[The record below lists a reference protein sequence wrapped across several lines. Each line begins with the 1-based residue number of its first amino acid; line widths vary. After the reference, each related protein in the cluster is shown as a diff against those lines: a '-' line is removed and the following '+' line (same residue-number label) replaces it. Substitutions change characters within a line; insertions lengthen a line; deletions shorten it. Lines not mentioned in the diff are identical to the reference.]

1 MEKVAL
7 LIEFKAGR
15 VKKAN
20 FGMATLLRRAG
31 KAMCAFL
38 VNHSA
43 AEAQAALAPYG
54 VQQIVAVQAEGP
66 GAAWN
71 PALWASAIAAAMDR
85 FGITQLVGLTTPQ
98 GRDLLPRIASQL
110 DAPLVMDCIEVDL
123 DRQVAKTSQYS
134 GKAVATIQLSGRHF
148 IYGLRA
154 NTVEAQKAPVAAEL
168 STFKYTPDS
177 DGSFEVLETRSGGEE
192 SLNLSEAEVIISGG
206 RGMQGG
212 ENFRLLFECARL
224 INGAAVGASRVAVDL
239 GWVPYRMQV
248 GQTGVKVN
256 PKVYIACG
264 ISGSIQHFAGMKSSG
279 MILAINTDPNAA
291 ILANCDY
298 YAVADLFDV
307 LPELKRQ
314 LTAFNASVES
324 SIL

>member
-20 FGMATLLRRAG
+20 FGMATLVRRAG
-31 KAMCAFL
+31 KTMCAF
-38 VNHSA
+38 VINDSA
-43 AEAQAALAPYG
+43 VEAQAALEPYG
-54 VQQIVAVQAEGP
+54 VQQVVAIRAGGP
-66 GAAWN
+66 SAAWD
-71 PALWASAIAAAMDR
+71 PARWAAAVAAAMDR

-98 GRDLLPRIASQL
+98 GRDLLPRIAAQL
-110 DAPLVMDCIEVDL
+110 DAPLIMDCLEVDL
-123 DRQVAKTSQYS
+123 DRRVVKTTQYS
-134 GKAVATIQLSGRHF
+134 GKTVATIQLSGRHF
-148 IYGLRA
+148 ICGLRD

-168 STFKYTPDS
+168 LSLDYAS
-177 DGSFEVLETRSGGEE
+177 DDDGGFEVLETLSDGGET
-192 SLNLSEAEVIISGG
+192 LNLAEADVIISGG
-206 RGMQGG
+206 RGMQSG
-212 ENFRLLFECARL
+212 ENFQLLFDCARL

-264 ISGSIQHFAGMKSSG
+264 LSGSIQHFAGMKSAG
-279 MILAINTDPNAA
+279 LILAINTDPNAA
-291 ILANCDY
+291 IMANCDY

-307 LPELKRQ
+307 LPELQRQ
-314 LTAFNASVES
+314 LAASMS
-324 SIL
+324 S

>member
-20 FGMATLLRRAG
+20 FGMATFLRRAG
-31 KAMCAFL
+31 KAICAF
-38 VNHSA
+38 VINDSA

-54 VQQIVAVQAEGP
+54 VEQIVDIQAGAP
-66 GAAWN
+66 AAWD
-71 PALWASAIAAAMDR
+71 PALWARAVVAAMDR
-85 FGITQLVGLTTPQ
+85 FGIAQLVGLTTPE
-98 GRDLLPRIASQL
+98 GRDLLPRIAAQL
-110 DAPLVMDCIEVDL
+110 DAPLVMDCLEVDL
-123 DRQVAKTSQYS
+123 DRHVAKTSHYS
-134 GKAVATIQLSGRHF
+134 GKTVATIQMSGRHF
-148 IYGLRA
+148 IYGLRPNA
-154 NTVEAQKAPVAAEL
+154 VDAQKAPVAAEL
-168 STFKYTPDS
+168 LAFKYLSDR

-192 SLNLSEAEVIISGG
+192 TLNLAEADVIISGG

-264 ISGSIQHFAGMKSSG
+264 ISGSVQHFAGMKSSG

-307 LPELKRQ
+307 LPELKGQ
-314 LTAFNASVES
+314 LAALTTPADVF
-324 SIL
+324 